1 MWPTPGLPW
10 PSLRERTMSSVESV
24 PVQKRV
30 SLTWSGTGMEYRG
43 LTEGGAT
50 ALLDGQG
57 KAGPTPM
64 EALLLALAG
73 CMAADVQVIL
83 ERSRVPF
90 RGLEVEVEGER
101 APEHPKRYTRISLTY
116 RVAGPG
122 PEHQGKLERAVELSR
137 EKFCS
142 VLHSLRPDI
151 QVDARIQREP

>member
-1 MWPTPGLPW
+1 MNNPESLPARKTV
-10 PSLRERTMSSVESV
+10 SLR
-24 PVQKRV
+24 
-30 SLTWSGTGMEYRG
+30 WNGTGMEYRG
-43 LTEGGAT
+43 LTEGGGA
-50 ALLDGQG
+50 ALLDGRG

-90 RGLEVEVEGER
+90 RGLEVQAEGER
-101 APEHPKRYTRISLTY
+101 APEHPKRYTRISLVY

-122 PEHQGKLERAVELSR
+122 EEHQGKLERAVELSR

-142 VLHSLRPDI
+142 VLHSLRPDVP
-151 QVDARIQREP
+151 VDIRIEREP